1 MCARKVLITLVVA
14 MLASAGSAPLSAA
27 SPKAGASA
35 GAAQIPAR
43 TLQCTVGRALNLD
56 PARPQTAAEIVREGA
71 YRFTIELP
79 AAPAPVG
86 PPPDPADPAGPVD
99 PAVALRHDQA
109 GLFRDMQQ
117 PFDRVIDRW
126 PDRVE
131 LVSRLGDG
139 PWHRFFA
146 ITDIAP
152 AAGTASL
159 FSSRVQDAASLDL
172 GSVYLGSCLVSLHT
186 SHR

>member
-1 MCARKVLITLVVA
+1 MSAAKILSTLVA
-14 MLASAGSAPLSAA
+14 ATLSIAGSSPVFGA
-27 SPKAGASA
+27 SPAG
-35 GAAQIPAR
+35 GATPERIPAR

-71 YRFTIELP
+71 YRFTIDLP
-79 AAPAPVG
+79 SAPAPVG
-86 PPPDPADPAGPVD
+86 PPPDPADPAEPVD
-99 PAVALRHDQA
+99 SAVALRNDRA
-109 GLFRDMQQ
+109 GLFTGMRQ
-117 PFDRVIDRW
+117 PFDRVTDRW
-126 PDRVE
+126 PERVE

-152 AAGTASL
+152 SAGTASL

-172 GSVYLGSCLVSLHT
+172 ESVYLGTCQVRIRPL
-186 SHR
+186 RR